1 MAHRFILF
9 TALNLFAAS
18 QSFAVSID
26 ATKLRR
32 SVFKIYVDSQEYQ
45 PRRPWKQSRNEK
57 SSGSGFH
64 VGDGRIMTNAHV
76 VANSRYLA
84 LLRDGESEPTPAFV
98 EFIAHDCDLAVIKPV
113 DASYLQNVAVLP
125 FGDLP
130 KVQTPVATVGYA
142 RGGEQVSVTE
152 GVVSRIEYRRYVH
165 SGFHR
170 HLLLQVDSAINPGN
184 SGGPVFQDNKVVGVA
199 FQANTSAEN
208 TGYVIPNLVI
218 QRFLRDIADGK
229 YDGHPEDGMT
239 IMTDVTRSD
248 AMRRVFGLKPGIF
261 GIQVVH
267 IVKGSSSD
275 GVVQVGDVLIEVDG
289 RPIGSDGK
297 ISFEGERIDLNL
309 IHDLKQIGEST
320 IYTVLRDRKILKVD
334 MPVKKYSP
342 PYLPANDYR
351 KMAKFTVFGGH
362 IFTAMTRNLLLSWGQ
377 KWYEKAPLVLRYAHY
392 FSAYDS
398 EFAGRD
404 ELIVYLGKLAHSSNS
419 QSSGDEYSLVASV
432 NQLPVNS
439 IRQLDQ
445 ALDHAGGDLVRV
457 DFHFEKEPLV
467 ISRSAAG
474 RADEEILT
482 QYGVSPRE
490 ALDDQPDGSVGQAGI
505 N

>member
-1 MAHRFILF
+1 M
-9 TALNLFAAS
+9 
-18 QSFAVSID
+18 SID
-26 ATKLRR
+26 ASKLRR

-64 VGDGRIMTNAHV
+64 VGGGRIMTNAHV
-76 VANSRYLA
+76 VANARYLA

-113 DASYLQNVAVLP
+113 DAKYLENVAILP
-125 FGDLP
+125 FGELP

-184 SGGPVFQDNKVVGVA
+184 SGGPVLQDNKVVGVA

-218 QRFLRDIADGK
+218 QRFLGDISDGR

-239 IMTDVTRSD
+239 IMSDVTRSD
-248 AMRRVFGLKPGIF
+248 AMRRVFGLKAGVF

-267 IVKGSSSD
+267 IVKGSSAD
-275 GVVQVGDVLIEVDG
+275 GVMQIGDVLIEVDG

-297 ISFEGERIDLNL
+297 ISYGEERIDLNL
-309 IHDLKQIGEST
+309 IHDLKQIGDST
-320 IYTVLRDRKILKVD
+320 TYTVLRDLKILKLE
-334 MPVKKYSP
+334 MPVRKFTP
-342 PYLPANDYR
+342 PYLPVNDYS

-362 IFTAMTRNLLLSWGQ
+362 IFTVMTRNLLLSWGQ
-377 KWYEKAPLVLRYAHY
+377 KWYEKAPLSLRYAHY
-392 FSAYDS
+392 FSSYDPI
-398 EFAGRD
+398 FAGRN
-404 ELIVYLGKLAHSSNS
+404 ELIVYLGRLAHSSNS
-419 QSSGDEYSLVASV
+419 QSSGDEFSLVASV
-432 NQLPVNS
+432 NNTPVNS
-439 IRQLDQ
+439 IQQMDQ
-445 ALDHAGGDLVRV
+445 EFDNSGADLVRV
-457 DFHFEKEPLV
+457 DFHFERDPLV
-467 ISRSAAG
+467 ISRSAA
-474 RADEEILT
+474 RAADEEILD

-490 ALDDQPDGSVGQAGI
+490 ALDDQPDGSVGPAGI